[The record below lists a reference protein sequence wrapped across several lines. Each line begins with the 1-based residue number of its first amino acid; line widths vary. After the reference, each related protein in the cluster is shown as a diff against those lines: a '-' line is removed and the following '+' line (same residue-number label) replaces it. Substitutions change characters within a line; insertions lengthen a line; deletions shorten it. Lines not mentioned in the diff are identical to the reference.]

1 MCMALINTILN
12 IDCMDRD
19 QVSVFMCFP
28 HLHFPYFNTVKQSKR
43 LKRVLLI
50 PASEPALGFPFF
62 GGKLLRNFGKMLK
75 SCKGR

>member
-1 MCMALINTILN
+1 MALINTILN
-12 IDCMDRD
+12 IDSMDRD

-50 PASEPALGFPFF
+50 PASEFPFF
-62 GGKLLRNFGKMLK
+62 RREIIEEFWKDAEEL
-75 SCKGR
+75 

>member
-1 MCMALINTILN
+1 MALTNRPTILN

-50 PASEPALGFPFF
+50 PASEPACSIRFPFF
-62 GGKLLRNFGKMLK
+62 RREIIEEFWKDAEEL
-75 SCKGR
+75 

>member
-50 PASEPALGFPFF
+50 PASEHFSIRFPFF
-62 GGKLLRNFGKMLK
+62 RREIIEEFWKDAEEL
-75 SCKGR
+75 

>member
-62 GGKLLRNFGKMLK
+62 RREIIEEFWKDAEEL
-75 SCKGR
+75 

>member
-28 HLHFPYFNTVKQSKR
+28 LLHFPYFNTVKQSKR

-50 PASEPALGFPFF
+50 PASEPAIRFPFF
-62 GGKLLRNFGKMLK
+62 RREIVEEFWKDAEEL
-75 SCKGR
+75 